1 MQSPCIWL
9 SDIIIFA
16 DIIKSQTLKF
26 LIIININIRF
36 YNIAIIFSC
45 IEFMI
50 IFINIIIININIS
63 FYNIGMDL
71 SAIKFIII
79 TIIIIIIVIAINIIN
94 SCSTA
99 IKLFSIKFLAITIII
114 ATIIAIIN
122 IMNLLFEDKAE
133 FLIVA

>member
-1 MQSPCIWL
+1 M
-9 SDIIIFA
+9 IFA
-16 DIIKSQTLKF
+16 DIIKFQTVKF

-36 YNIAIIFSC
+36 YSITIIFSG
-45 IEFMI
+45 IEFMF

-63 FYNIGMDL
+63 FYNIGMDQ

-79 TIIIIIIVIAINIIN
+79 TIIIMIIVIVINIIK

-99 IKLFSIKFLAITIII
+99 IKLSSIKFLTITIII